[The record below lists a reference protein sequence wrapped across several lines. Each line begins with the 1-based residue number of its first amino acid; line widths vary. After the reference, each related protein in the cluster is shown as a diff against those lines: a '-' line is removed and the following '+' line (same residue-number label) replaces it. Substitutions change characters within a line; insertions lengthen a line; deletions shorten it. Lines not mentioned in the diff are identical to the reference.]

1 MKTWKILLASIASV
15 SATEEESQY
24 FNSSDEPINLA
35 QSEGTARFQL
45 YESKSG
51 DSCPLSEKQL
61 TDPLVSMGGA
71 LFLTDFEVG
80 NPPQKIR
87 GVFDTGSTNMWIL
100 NKKTSL
106 GGGLGQEPAK
116 TRSYDETASQSH
128 TKTTQTAQIRFGSGS
143 LGGTFYTD
151 DVRFGTCGGGGQIM
165 IKN

>member
-1 MKTWKILLASIASV
+1 LTKHDDAS
-15 SATEEESQY
+15 T
-24 FNSSDEPINLA
+24 
-35 QSEGTARFQL
+35 
-45 YESKSG
+45 
-51 DSCPLSEKQL
+51 CPLKEREL

-116 TRSYDETASQSH
+116 TRSYDE
-128 TKTTQTAQIRFGSGS
+128 S
-143 LGGTFYTD
+143 LS
-151 DVRFGTCGGGGQIM
+151 
-165 IKN
+165 